1 MADLSPN
8 LAAFTAHCH
17 WLISEGFD
25 GVALMGTT
33 GEANS
38 FPSAERK
45 AMLEA
50 ALAGGG
56 RGNQLMPGTGVANI
70 PETVDLTCHALAQG
84 VTRVVILP
92 PFYCKGVSDE
102 GLVCRLCPHDRGD
115 WRCSVAGRALP
126 HPADGWHCHQP

>member
-8 LAAFTAHCH
+8 LAAFTAHCR

-25 GVALMGTT
+25 GVALLGTT

-50 ALAGGG
+50 ALAGGL
-56 RGNQLMPGTGVANI
+56 RSDRLMRRGVANI
-70 PETVDLTCHALAQG
+70 PETVDLTRQALALG

-102 GLVCRLCPHDRGD
+102 WLVCRLCPHDRGD

-126 HPADGWHCHQP
+126 HPADVWHCHQP